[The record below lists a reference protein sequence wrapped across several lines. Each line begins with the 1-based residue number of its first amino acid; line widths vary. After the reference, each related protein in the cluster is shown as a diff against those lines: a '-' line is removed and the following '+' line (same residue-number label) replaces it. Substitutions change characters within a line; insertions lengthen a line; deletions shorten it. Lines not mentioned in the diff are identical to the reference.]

1 MKQFTTRQIILLSV
15 LLETNIT
22 LLHAPS
28 QAGAFAEQHA
38 YCTCLIAAIV
48 LCLPIWTFLKLG
60 QRFPDQD
67 LFQAMVSSHPL
78 IGRILLMIYF
88 VLFLIVFSRD
98 LWIITDLAKVL
109 LLQLTP
115 FFMISLIVLL
125 TIVFMAKGGINTIVN
140 LSEIFIPI
148 SILTLLTM
156 PFFFGINMDFL
167 ELRPFLHPNMAGI
180 MKGSWYMFSYM
191 ADILMIP
198 FVLQGKNYRAPG
210 AWWGHLV
217 GTAFMVM
224 IITLMQL
231 VIGVPILM
239 RLFYPSYELARQLYV
254 TDFLDRFDIFV
265 GGFTIPAILIKLGM
279 DLYVLS
285 MAIKRL
291 FPQVKGDLMVWP
303 VGLLGYICSFI
314 MFSNIIQI
322 YDFSREWTVMVMMF
336 LVVLP
341 LVLCMLLRPKRTGET
356 EKSRMKQDL
365 GDDAVH

>member
-1 MKQFTTRQIILLSV
+1 MKQFTTRQIVLLSV
-15 LLETNIT
+15 LLETHVT

-28 QAGAFAEQHA
+28 QAAAFAAQHA
-38 YCTCLIAAIV
+38 YWTCVVAAIV
-48 LCLPIWTFLKLG
+48 LCLPIWVFLKLG

-67 LFQAMVSSHPL
+67 LFQVMVSSNPF

-98 LWIITDLAKVL
+98 LWIITDLVKAVL
-109 LLQLTP
+109 LQQTP
-115 FFMISLIVLL
+115 FFMISMIVLL
-125 TIVFMAKGGINTIVN
+125 TTVFMAKGGINTIVN
-140 LSEIFIPI
+140 LSEMFIPI

-156 PFFFGINMDFL
+156 PFFFGVNMDFS
-167 ELRPFLHPNMAGI
+167 EFRPFLYPNMSGI
-180 MKGSWYMFSYM
+180 MKGGWYMFSYM

-198 FVLQGKNYRAPG
+198 FVLQGKSYRPSG
-210 AWWGHLV
+210 AWWGHLI
-217 GTAFMVM
+217 GTCFMIM
-224 IITLMQL
+224 IVLLMQL

-265 GGFTIPAILIKLGM
+265 GGFTIPALLIKLGM

-285 MAIKRL
+285 MIIKRL
-291 FPQVKGDLMVWP
+291 FPHVSGALMVWP

-314 MFSNIIQI
+314 VFSNIIQT
-322 YDFSREWTVMVMMF
+322 YDFSREWTVVMMMF

-341 LVLCMLLRPKRTGET
+341 LVLCLLLRPKNKGE
-356 EKSRMKQDL
+356 EQ
-365 GDDAVH
+365 GN